1 MKLATPDLLETI
13 NWSVNLDVCWSGHEI
28 SHTLACIFC
37 KIPKLCWSETSLVG
51 NLLVREWAS
60 HSTNFTF
67 NIMLGYISTLYCT
80 ACIFWL
86 YDTHSLLKE
95 PRTARLLL
103 GRQQVACLNSS
114 YLPDIFYA
122 NSITQGWPELT
133 TWVESQG
140 QELCEWN

>member
-1 MKLATPDLLETI
+1 M
-13 NWSVNLDVCWSGHEI
+13 
-28 SHTLACIFC
+28 
-37 KIPKLCWSETSLVG
+37 VG

-60 HSTNFTF
+60 HSTSSTF

-80 ACIFWL
+80 AGIFSL
-86 YDTHSLLKE
+86 YDTHSMLKE

-103 GRQQVACLNSS
+103 GRQQVACLNNS

-122 NSITQGWPELT
+122 SSITQGWPELT

-140 QELCEWN
+140 RALCERN